1 MAHYFIHEIKLGS
14 PFKAVCEMKAILSAG
29 SERIQQSRSP
39 KILFIL
45 DGRCGIKFV
54 DGFKATLEGGD
65 ALFVPNPCRH
75 YYVSLDHNTDSE
87 LYVFGIFF
95 DYLPSKTS
103 KKARSKLSPSDIDFK
118 KVLAVFPK
126 CNQHFPAI
134 IDSSVQSLISAFRD
148 EHYNQK
154 IGSLVLQRNICQ
166 AILVEI
172 ARKIASGPIEPSRSN
187 HRAQAFLAGEV
198 KEYLWKTINRSHKL
212 SEIAWRFRIS
222 EEHLA
227 RLFKKETGMT
237 VMDYLRKI
245 RVDWALTL
253 LLSSN
258 QTVEILAQRLG
269 FSSSNQFC
277 RIFKHR
283 TGQTPSDYRRSHAG
297 MNDPAQSYSG
307 SRSRDRKGLKG
318 GSV

>member
-1 MAHYFIHEIKLGS
+1 MAHYFIHETRLGI
-14 PFKAVCEMKAILSAG
+14 PFKAVCEMKAVLSAG
-29 SERIQQSRSP
+29 LERTQRSRSP

-45 DGRCGIKFV
+45 DGCCGIKFL

-65 ALFVPNPCRH
+65 VLLVPTPCRH
-75 YYVSLDHNTDSE
+75 YYVSLDHNKDSE

-95 DYLPSKTS
+95 DDLANNTS
-103 KKARSKLSPSDIDFK
+103 KKSRSKLSPCELDFK
-118 KVLAVFPK
+118 KVLAALPK

-134 IDSSVQSLISAFRD
+134 IDSSVQSLISAFR
-148 EHYNQK
+148 EEYYNQRL
-154 IGSLVLQRNICQ
+154 GSLLRQRNICQ

-172 ARKIASGPIEPSRSN
+172 ARKIASGPIEHSRSN
-187 HRAQAFLAGEV
+187 HRVQLFLVSEV
-198 KEYLWKTINRSHKL
+198 KEYLWKTISRSHKL

-277 RIFKHR
+277 RIFKQA
-283 TGQTPSDYRRSHAG
+283 TGQTPSAYRRNHAG
-297 MNDPAQSYSG
+297 MNDPGQSYST
-307 SRSRDRKGLKG
+307 K
-318 GSV
+318 